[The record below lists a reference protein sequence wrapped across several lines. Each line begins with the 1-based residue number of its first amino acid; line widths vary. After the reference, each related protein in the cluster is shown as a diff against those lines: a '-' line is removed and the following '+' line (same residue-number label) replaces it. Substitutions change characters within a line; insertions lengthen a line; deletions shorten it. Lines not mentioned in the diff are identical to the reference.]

1 MRLHERTIPV
11 ERAEI
16 EFRETFRAWQQKHD
30 LTFGE
35 TFRIL
40 GNLMARE
47 ATYMVRQERHGE
59 ESDKR
64 ADEA

>member
-1 MRLHERTIPV
+1 MPV
-11 ERAEI
+11 QRAEI
-16 EFRETFRAWQQKHD
+16 EFRELFREWQQKHD

-40 GNLMARE
+40 GNLMARD
-47 ATYMVRQERHGE
+47 AIYMIRQERHGE
-59 ESDKR
+59 DSDKR